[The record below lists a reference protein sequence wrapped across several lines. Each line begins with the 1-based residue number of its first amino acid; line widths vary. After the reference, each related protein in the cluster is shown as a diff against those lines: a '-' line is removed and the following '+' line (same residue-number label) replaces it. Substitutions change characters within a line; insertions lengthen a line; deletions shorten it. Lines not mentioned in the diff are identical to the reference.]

1 MKFIISSSVL
11 LKQLSSLSGL
21 FGSGGVLPI
30 LENVL
35 FELDKSNLKLS
46 ATDLETSMSITLG
59 AESTDRGSIAIPGR
73 LLLDT
78 LKTFPDQPLTFSID
92 LKKSAVEI
100 LTDSGKYKLVGH
112 HEGDFPKRVQIE
124 EPSSIEMDSEILIR
138 AIDHTLFAIS
148 NDELRPMM
156 CGVFININSDR
167 TVFVST
173 DAHKL
178 VRYTRDD
185 IKSKSEASYIV
196 PKKPLSLLKAV
207 LGQNKVKIEY
217 NATNVSFDFG
227 SISIV
232 TKLIDAKYPNY
243 EAVIPKENV
252 NKLIISR
259 LELLSSIRRV
269 ATFSNRNTHQVKLS
283 IGSKSMAITAED
295 LDFSNEAAES
305 IKCDYTGS
313 PMEIGFNSKFLLE
326 ILSSIDTDEILIE
339 LGSANKAG
347 LIRPVIE
354 DKKKSKEDILMLVM
368 PVMIN

>member
-1 MKFIISSSVL
+1 MKFIISSSIL

-21 FGSGGVLPI
+21 FGSGGVLPV

-46 ATDLETSMSITLG
+46 ATDLETSMSITVN
-59 AESTDRGSIAIPGR
+59 AESTDRGSVAIPGK

-112 HEGDFPKRVQIE
+112 QEGDFPNPAQLEK
-124 EPSSIEMDSEILIR
+124 PSSIEMDSETLIR
-138 AIDHTLFAIS
+138 AIDHTLFAVS

-185 IKSKSEASYIV
+185 IKSKSEASYII
-196 PKKPLSLLKAV
+196 PKKPLSLLKAL
-207 LGQNKVKIEY
+207 LGQNKVKIEH
-217 NATNVSFDFG
+217 NATNVSFDFAG
-227 SISIV
+227 VSIV

-269 ATFSNRNTHQVKLS
+269 AVFSNRNTHQVKLS
-283 IGSKSMAITAED
+283 IKSKSMAITAED

-305 IKCDYTGS
+305 IKCDYNGQ
-313 PMEIGFNSKFLLE
+313 PMEIGFNSKFLVE
-326 ILSSIDTDEILIE
+326 ILSCIDTDEVMIE
-339 LGSANKAG
+339 LGSPNKAG
-347 LIRPVIE
+347 LIRPVTE
-354 DKKKSKEDILMLVM
+354 DKKSKEDILMIVM